1 MSLLLRH
8 ATLIDPAKGTRQ
20 VGDLLIREGRIVQAG
35 ASLSPGG
42 ARVLEADG
50 LIAAPGLIDAHVH
63 LRDPGQTYKEDLRSG
78 TAAAAAGGF
87 TTVVAMPNTLP
98 AMDNAGL
105 LSDLQ
110 ARARV
115 QGLVRVRQVGAI
127 SRGLAGEA
135 LSDFEALAQAGAVAF
150 SDDGRPV
157 ENGELMRLAL
167 ERAAALGKPVLSHA
181 EELTLPSGL
190 AASESCAVARDI
202 CLAEQTGCP
211 VHLCHISTAA
221 SVRLIRDAKRAG
233 IPVTAET
240 APHYFTLSREDE
252 GCAGNP
258 NAKMN
263 PPLRTPRD
271 RLAVR
276 EALAD
281 GTIDLIA
288 TDHAPHADF
297 EKSLPFEKAPN
308 GIVGLETALALGITE
323 LVRGGVLTLPMLLS
337 KLSTVPARLFGLE
350 GGSLE
355 PGQPADLV
363 LFDENGRP
371 RRAAREVPQHAL
383 WRAPP
388 LRARQADAAG
398 GRRGL
403 PGALSRRAAAVPSPF
418 PEGRNLAGSDF
429 ERFFCMINFC
439 MIKGGPHVCR
449 FAHRAHCHPAKPH
462 RGGA

>member
-35 ASLSPGG
+35 ASLSPCG

-181 EELTLPSGL
+181 EELTLPPEL

-240 APHYFTLSREDE
+240 APHYFTLSREDG

-363 LFDENGRP
+363 LFDENE
-371 RRAAREVPQHAL
+371 AWTV
-383 WRAPP
+383 
-388 LRARQADAAG
+388 D
-398 GRRGL
+398 
-403 PGALSRRAAAVPSPF
+403 PGALHGKSRNTPF
-418 PEGRNLAGSDF
+418 CGRRLFGRVRLTLLAGA
-429 ERFFCMINFC
+429 
-439 MIKGGPHVCR
+439 VVY
-449 FAHRAHCHPAKPH
+449 RAP
-462 RGGA
+462 

>member
-35 ASLSPGG
+35 ASLSPCG

-181 EELTLPSGL
+181 EELTLPPEL

-288 TDHAPHADF
+288 TDHAPHADL
-297 EKSLPFEKAPN
+297 KKAFP
-308 GIVGLETALALGITE
+308 VKRRQTASWG
-323 LVRGGVLTLPMLLS
+323 
-337 KLSTVPARLFGLE
+337 
-350 GGSLE
+350 
-355 PGQPADLV
+355 
-363 LFDENGRP
+363 
-371 RRAAREVPQHAL
+371 
-383 WRAPP
+383 
-388 LRARQADAAG
+388 
-398 GRRGL
+398 
-403 PGALSRRAAAVPSPF
+403 SRRRWRWASPSWCAAA
-418 PEGRNLAGSDF
+418 
-429 ERFFCMINFC
+429 C
-439 MIKGGPHVCR
+439 
-449 FAHRAHCHPAKPH
+449 
-462 RGGA
+462 

>member
-8 ATLIDPAKGTRQ
+8 ATLIDPARGTRQ

-35 ASLSPGG
+35 TSLSPGG

-63 LRDPGQTYKEDLRSG
+63 LRDPGQAYKEDLRSG
-78 TAAAAAGGF
+78 TA
-87 TTVVAMPNTLP
+87 VAMPNTLP

-181 EELTLPSGL
+181 EELTLPPEL

-363 LFDENGRP
+363 LFDENEAWTVDPG
-371 RRAAREVPQHAL
+371 AL
-383 WRAPP
+383 HGKSRNTPF
-388 LRARQADAAG
+388 G
-398 GRRGL
+398 GRRL
-403 PGALSRRAAAVPSPF
+403 F
-418 PEGRNLAGSDF
+418 GRVRLTLLAGA
-429 ERFFCMINFC
+429 
-439 MIKGGPHVCR
+439 VVY
-449 FAHRAHCHPAKPH
+449 RAP
-462 RGGA
+462 